1 MTETDWKK
9 RMENTLNLLAL
20 LNAGASINKMHIFL
34 NYLDIIFRLQRPQVQ
49 GTRTKPRHRVC
60 IVPDYFSTSIK
71 INSFLLL
78 LFFHITARTVNN
90 SMKPR

>member
-9 RMENTLNLLAL
+9 RMENTLNLLTL
-20 LNAGASINKMHIFL
+20 LNAGATINKMHIFL
-34 NYLDIIFRLQRPQVQ
+34 NYLDIIFRLQHPQVQ

-71 INSFLLL
+71 IKSF
-78 LFFHITARTVNN
+78 FFFCYFFTLQQEQ
-90 SMKPR
+90 

>member
-9 RMENTLNLLAL
+9 RMESTLNLLTL
-20 LNAGASINKMHIFL
+20 LNTGASINKMHIFL

-49 GTRTKPRHRVC
+49 GTLTKPRHRVC

-71 INSFLLL
+71 INSF
-78 LFFHITARTVNN
+78 FVVVIFSHYSKN
-90 SMKPR
+90 SK